1 MNKPENVSK
10 EISPKQETAITKPEA
25 ATTENAFPMFV
36 EAEKMFERF
45 AELTKETAQKAYE
58 FFLKRGG
65 NFGREIEDW
74 FKAEAEILR
83 PVTVEITE
91 TDKQISVNAMV
102 PGFKPEEI
110 EISVDGNILILSGTT
125 EAESKKEDENTF
137 YSEWRS
143 NRFFRQL
150 ILPAEVNA
158 EKVKANLKD
167 GVLHLKLPKAAPHE
181 AKQIA
186 VSAG

>member
-1 MNKPENVSK
+1 MNKEENVTN
-10 EISPKQETAITKPEA
+10 EETAIAKTEKPEL
-25 ATTENAFPMFV
+25 EKPFPMFV

-45 AELTKETAQKAYE
+45 AELTRETAHKAYE

-65 NFGREIEDW
+65 ELGKEIDDW
-74 FKAEAEILR
+74 FRAEAEILR

-91 TDKQISVNAMV
+91 TDNQFNVTAAV
-102 PGFKPEEI
+102 AGFQPEEI
-110 EISVDGNILILSGTT
+110 EISVDRNVLILSGETK
-125 EAESKKEDENTF
+125 AETKKEDENTV

-150 ILPAEVNA
+150 TLPAEVEA
-158 EKVKANLKD
+158 DKVKANLKD
-167 GVLHLKLPKAAPHE
+167 GVLQLTLPKAAPHE

-186 VSAG
+186 ISAG